1 MEINIA
7 GERLLI
13 TVPFAS
19 QNAVRRTEKDIQT
32 LYNDW
37 RFKFAK
43 KSDAELLAMIVYQY
57 AYYYNDLQERYDRA
71 TTDAQKAR
79 DMLDSLLNKLD
90 A

>member
-7 GERLLI
+7 GEQLHI
-13 TVPFAS
+13 TVPFSS

-37 RFKFAK
+37 RFKFGK
-43 KSDAELLAMIVYQY
+43 KSNSELLAMIVYQY

-71 TTDAQKAR
+71 TAEAQTAK
-79 DMLDSLLNKLD
+79 DMLDSLIHKFNV
-90 A
+90 